1 MGGLMR
7 MRSAVTAALLLAAW
21 PAATQQPGPLSQVE
35 RGRWELRGPNGAAL
49 GAVCLGDPLLL
60 GQPFNAPHPC
70 SSEVLSVDGHVET
83 VGFVCPGMGR
93 GRTAVRVETPRLVQ
107 IDSQG
112 ISNGAPFALRAEAR
126 RMGPC

>member
-1 MGGLMR
+1 MR
-7 MRSAVTAALLLAAW
+7 IPIALSAALLFAAW
-21 PAATQQPGPLSQVE
+21 PAATQQPGPLGQVE
-35 RGRWELRGPNGAAL
+35 RGRWELRGQDGTAI

-70 SSEVLSVDGHVET
+70 SSEILSSDAHVVT

-112 ISNGAPFALRAEAR
+112 IANGTPFALRAQAR
-126 RMGPC
+126 KTGPC